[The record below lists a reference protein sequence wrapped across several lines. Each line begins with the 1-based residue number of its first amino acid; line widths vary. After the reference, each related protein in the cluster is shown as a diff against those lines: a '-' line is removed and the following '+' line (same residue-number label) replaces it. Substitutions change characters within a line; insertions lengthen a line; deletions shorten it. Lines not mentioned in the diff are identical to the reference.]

1 VTDPPKLLRRRTNGT
16 ASFIIRRPANPL
28 QICAGVRAALR
39 RPDDLGNVAGAADVE
54 RVVVILASS
63 RGVSSFLFRL
73 LRSTGAFV
81 SLVGEH
87 IHLYKLFGLIAPA
100 RPDGHDGL
108 VDGAADR
115 AGFVAALLDD
125 LTVPCSDPVPSDAL
139 ARRLITRLYGQWH
152 EALPPLDELAHTIE
166 KIAAALPSDR
176 LDPDRRFLQ
185 IVEQLRRSGL
195 SINPWYYDISPDLV
209 RAVFPDLPRPS
220 GPPPLSTLIEEPQF
234 VVPGQG
240 RSATRADLRERPLL
254 LKSSSDAYRVGE
266 LTRLFPAA
274 KMTFVHLTRNPAAS
288 VNGLIDGW
296 LHRGFFSHRVPP
308 DCTLSIPG
316 YSEQPWGKTW
326 WKFDLPP
333 GWQKARTLPLPLV
346 GAFQWCSAHQAIL
359 RSLSDVDPRSVLTVA
374 AEALLE
380 NAEQQQRAL
389 HTILTR
395 SGVDPAVARRAQE
408 SVVMSTVSPRPA
420 RWREREEI
428 LHVVNLSDRVR
439 ALASRLGYG
448 DRPNE
453 RWI

>member
-1 VTDPPKLLRRRTNGT
+1 VTS
-16 ASFIIRRPANPL
+16 AANPA
-28 QICAGVRAALR
+28 QICTRVRAALR
-39 RPDDLGNVAGAADVE
+39 RPEDLSNLAGADDVE

-63 RGVSSFLFRL
+63 RGVSSLLFRL

-87 IHLYKLFGLIAPA
+87 IHLYKLFGLLAPA
-100 RPDGHDGL
+100 RPHGHDGL
-108 VDGAADR
+108 VDGAAADR

-125 LTVPCSDPVPSDAL
+125 LTIPCADAVPDDAL
-139 ARRLITRLYGQWH
+139 ARRLVTRLYGQWH
-152 EALPPLDELAHTIE
+152 ESLPPLEELAHAIE
-166 KIAAALPSDR
+166 KITAALPSDE
-176 LDPDRRFLQ
+176 LAPDLRFLR
-185 IVEQLRRSGL
+185 IVEQLRRRDL
-195 SINPWYYDISPDLV
+195 PIDPWYYDISPDLI

-220 GPPPLSTLIEEPQF
+220 GPPSLSTLIEEPQF

-240 RSATRADLRERPLL
+240 RSATRADLRDRPLL

-266 LTRLFPAA
+266 LTRLFPSA
-274 KMTFVHLTRNPAAS
+274 KMTLVHLTRNPAAS

-308 DCTLSIPG
+308 DCSLSIPG
-316 YSEQPWGKTW
+316 YSEQPWGRSW

-333 GWQKARTLPLPLV
+333 GWHEVRAQPLPLV

-359 RSLSDVDPRSVLTVA
+359 RSLSDVDPRSILTIG
-374 AEALLE
+374 AEMLLE
-380 NAEQQQRAL
+380 NREQQQGAL
-389 HTILTR
+389 NTILAHA
-395 SGVDPAVARRAQE
+395 GVDPSVSRRAE
-408 SVVMSTVSPRPA
+408 GSVVMSTVSPRPA
-420 RWREREEI
+420 RWRDRQEI
-428 LHVVNLSDRVR
+428 LHMVSLTDWVR